1 MSYEVRKTIRG
12 RDYRYMVESHRDPET
27 GKVRN
32 TWRYL
37 GKAGGEVLPRR
48 RLRAAATRA
57 NLAAAL
63 GRLLGRTPWG
73 KITVHAIAAE
83 AGVAPATFYRHFSSR
98 DEVLQAYDK
107 DAKDQLQRSLTQL
120 HAIAGD
126 ADQERARLRS
136 WLFALWISGPAVMGA
151 RDRGAQHGR
160 MFERYLEL
168 LWVHGYTT
176 IVARDRPGL
185 ATALSLILD
194 AQLRKEQ
201 HAELASTIERL
212 IFG

>member
-12 RDYRYMVESHRDPET
+12 RDYRYLVESYRDPET

-37 GKAGGEVLPRR
+37 GKAGSEVLPRR

-57 NLAAAL
+57 NLTAAL
-63 GRLLGRTPWG
+63 GRLLGRTPWAE
-73 KITVHAIAAE
+73 ITVRAIAAE
-83 AGVAPATFYRHFSSR
+83 ARVAPATFYRHFASR
-98 DEVLQAYDK
+98 DKVLQAYDK
-107 DAKDQLQRSLTQL
+107 DANDQLQRSLTQL
-120 HAIAGD
+120 HAIASD
-126 ADQERARLRS
+126 ADQERARLRA
-136 WLFALWISGPAVMGA
+136 WLFPWMSGAAVMG

-201 HAELASTIERL
+201 RTELASTIERL